1 MAKKITLKNK
11 NGVVLCP
18 HTAIEQVQGLKEA
31 LDKKLGKTEKAASA
45 TQDGSGNVITSTYAT
60 KDEAFRYLGYN
71 LDLNNFYDNENK
83 NGTIYINTPDS
94 AGNITNAP
102 DYYGGAVN
110 FGAGVSNFQLF
121 SPAYSN
127 KLYHRNRWWSDRGGE
142 WKEWKQLR
150 TIDDKVTTSHI
161 ADAAITSEKLA
172 QSLIL
177 RGTPQLET
185 QPTLSSESQNI
196 ASVGLV
202 KNLKI
207 DTRNLL
213 TNSKEITIDGSAL
226 TSGSKYITKKLP
238 ISVAVG
244 DVLTFNCEDLIINAG
259 TGQTH
264 AIVLRVPGV
273 GALAPMQWI
282 SPTSKT
288 ATITVTQASD
298 TPHLYIYAGYADDS
312 AGKSITYKGATLVK
326 GTKPMLLWQP
336 SVEEVQAQIEAAR
349 PTVYRQSTQPS
360 VLTAREGDIWIV
372 S

>member
-11 NGVVLCP
+11 NGDVLCP

-31 LDKKLGKTEKAASA
+31 LDDKLGKTEKAASA
-45 TQDGSGNVITSTYAT
+45 TNANTSKKLCTAAYGGGDLNLNTFTVTDGSVEYRSIIPNTAANMPDPTGYQNSVMCFGLHSNGAT
-60 KDEAFRYLGYN
+60 AQMFFSKDNPL
-71 LDLNNFYDNENK
+71 
-83 NGTIYINTPDS
+83 
-94 AGNITNAP
+94 
-102 DYYGGAVN
+102 YYRSSQTGG
-110 FGAGVSNFQLF
+110 
-121 SPAYSN
+121 
-127 KLYHRNRWWSDRGGE
+127 
-142 WKEWKQLR
+142 WKQLR
-150 TIDDKVTTSHI
+150 TMNDLVTTSHI
-161 ADAAITSEKLA
+161 ADTSITSEKLA

-185 QPTLSSESQNI
+185 QPTPSSESQNI

-202 KNLKI
+202 KKAVDGIEI

-213 TNSKEITIDGSAL
+213 SDSEEITIDGSAL
-226 TSGSKYITKKLP
+226 TSGTKYEVRKLP
-238 ISVAVG
+238 ISVVVG

-326 GTKPMLLWQP
+326 GNKPMLTWQAAP
-336 SVEEVQAQIEAAR
+336 EDVEAKIEAAK
-349 PTVYRQSTQPS
+349 PTIFLQTLQPS
-360 VLTAREGDIWIV
+360 ATEVKEGDIWIIQ
-372 S
+372 